1 MLGELLRE
9 LDSEMF
15 FVLLI
20 VGGALSAA
28 TLISLGSVAMITW
41 RKVRRDEMVFELKRE
56 MLAQGMSADEIVKV
70 VGATPPSPWTTS
82 SWTCGGKKRRDA
94 IIAASAASASLS

>member
-1 MLGELLRE
+1 MLSDLVQQLEP
-9 LDSEMF
+9 DMF

-20 VGGALSAA
+20 VGGALSSA

-70 VGATPPSPWTTS
+70 VGATPPSPWTAS
-82 SWTCGGKKRRDA
+82 SWTCGGKKRRNA
-94 IIAASAASASLS
+94 SIAASAASASLS